1 MIWVVLIATAIAA
14 ADQLSKWLV
23 VRSISD
29 GASHVIIS
37 GFFNLVHWRNTGA
50 AWGIFQDY
58 NTVLA
63 IVSILTI
70 LVLFFFRHSFLL
82 HHKTSRLALGLI
94 IGGIVGNF
102 IDRVRF
108 GYVVDFL
115 DFFVGRHHWPA
126 FNVADSAICVGVALY
141 VVFSWRNEPQTHSK
155 TVAEA

>member
-1 MIWVVLIATAIAA
+1 V

-23 VRSISD
+23 LRFIGD
-29 GASHVIIS
+29 GESRVVIN
-37 GFFNLVHWRNTGA
+37 GFLNLVQWRNTGA

-63 IVSILTI
+63 IVSVVTI
-70 LVLFFFRHSFLL
+70 LVLFLFRHSFQLQ
-82 HHKTSRLALGLI
+82 HKTSRLALGLI
-94 IGGIVGNF
+94 AGGIVGNF
-102 IDRVRF
+102 FDRVRV

-141 VVFSWRNEPQTHSK
+141 VIFSWRNDPQTHAK

>member
-1 MIWVVLIATAIAA
+1 MIWVVLIAMAIAVV
-14 ADQLSKWLV
+14 DQFTKWLA
-23 VRSISD
+23 VRFVGD
-29 GASHVIIS
+29 GESHVVIN
-37 GFFNLVHWRNTGA
+37 GFFNIVHWRNSGA

-58 NTVLA
+58 NTILA
-63 IVSILTI
+63 VVSILTI
-70 LVLFFFRHSFLL
+70 LVLFLFRHSFQL
-82 HHKTSRLALGLI
+82 HHKTSRIALGLI
-94 IGGIVGNF
+94 TGGIVGNF

-141 VVFSWRNEPQTHSK
+141 VIFSWRNEPQAHPK

>member
-14 ADQLSKWLV
+14 ADQLTKWLV
-23 VRSISD
+23 VRFISD
-29 GASHVIIS
+29 GESRAIIN
-37 GFFNLVHWRNTGA
+37 GFFNIVHWRNTGA

-58 NTVLA
+58 NSVLA
-63 IVSILTI
+63 VVSVLTI
-70 LVLFFFRHSFLL
+70 LVLFLFRHSFQL
-82 HHKTSRLALGLI
+82 HHKSSRIALGLI
-94 IGGIVGNF
+94 TGGIIGNF
-102 IDRVRF
+102 IDRVRM

-141 VVFSWRNEPQTHSK
+141 VVFSWRNEPQAHPR